1 MKKRYETKVAVF
13 LILTRN
19 VNVKTEVLLQ
29 QRCNT
34 GYMDGKYDTACSG
47 HLEAGE
53 SMAMAVIREAK
64 EEINIQV
71 DPKDLELV
79 SVFHPY
85 KENYLNVFFSAKKY
99 TGVPEIME
107 KEKCSDLSWFDI
119 DNLPENTIERVRR
132 VLNNMKNEIVYD
144 DDEIECTIYN
154 R

>member
-19 VNVKTEVLLQ
+19 VNGKKEVLLQ

-47 HLEAGE
+47 HLEEGE

-64 EEINIQV
+64 EEVNIQV
-71 DPKDLELV
+71 DPKDLELAT
-79 SVFHPY
+79 VFHPY
-85 KENYLNVFFSAKKY
+85 KENYMNVFFTTQKY

-107 KEKCSDLSWFDI
+107 KEKCDDLSWFDI
-119 DNLPENTIERVRR
+119 ENLPYNTIERVKKA
-132 VLNNMKNEIVYD
+132 LNNMQNGIVYD
-144 DDEIECTIYN
+144 DDEITCTMC
-154 R
+154 

>member
-19 VNVKTEVLLQ
+19 VNGKTEVLLQ

-64 EEINIQV
+64 EEINIEIA
-71 DPKDLELV
+71 PKELELV
-79 SVFHPY
+79 TVFHPY
-85 KENYLNVFFSAKKY
+85 KEDYMNLFFTAKKY
-99 TGVPEIME
+99 TGIPEIME
-107 KEKCSDLSWFDI
+107 KEKCSDLGWFDM
-119 DNLPENTIERVRR
+119 DSLPDNTIERVKK
-132 VLNNMKNEIVYD
+132 VLNHMQKGIAYD